1 MLFADGKTETKSFE
15 ENEGQVTVSTKVQ
28 SEPVESVEPTTTE
41 LFDLY
46 EKIAQARPGTRDA
59 EIFERVR
66 EWTFSDFS
74 QPPCKFAGVSSTE
87 MAAWQKRHRINLSS
101 GHIRP
106 AHIDLARGH
115 AWGTIRREDHVNGR
129 HTKYGPPSREE
140 LLEMMGSSSS
150 SNSVIF

>member
-1 MLFADGKTETKSFE
+1 MQFADGKTETKTFE
-15 ENEGQVTVSTKVQ
+15 ERGDETVITTQVQT
-28 SEPVESVEPTTTE
+28 EPVAEATDAE
-41 LFDLY
+41 LFSLY
-46 EKIAQARPGTRDA
+46 EKIAKSRPGTRDA
-59 EIFERVR
+59 QIFEAVR

-74 QPPCKFAGVSSTE
+74 VPPCKFAGISSEE

-115 AWGTIRREDHVNGR
+115 AWGTVRREDHVNGR

-150 SNSVIF
+150 STSVIY